1 MPGRPRHRPSAACAC
16 LLACTLGITG
26 CEVGPNY
33 REPVTPVGAGYS
45 AAPLPDR
52 IAGSAIAGGDA
63 QALAIGHDIA
73 GQWWT
78 LFHDPAL
85 NGLIDRA
92 LHQNPSLQA
101 AQASLRQA
109 RELER
114 AQAGL
119 LFPAISA
126 AFGIN
131 HQKQSTALFGSGFG
145 GGASGGG
152 FGGGGLTG
160 PFDLYNA
167 TVSVSYGIDLWGGAR
182 RTVEQAAAQ
191 VDYQRNVLEA
201 TYLALTANIVAAA
214 VVEASLAAQIGA
226 TQEVIAAEKNG
237 LRVVQAQL
245 DAGAV
250 TRADVLQQQAQLQTT
265 LATLPPL
272 QSQLAQ
278 ERNLLAT
285 YVGAM
290 PNQFTDPGFDLATLT
305 LPKELPVS
313 LPSGLVSQ
321 RPDIRQSAATLHV
334 QTAAVGIA
342 TANLLPQIALS
353 GSYGGEAM
361 KLGTLFATGS
371 IAYSLAAQLT
381 QKLFEGGTLVH
392 QRKAAIAGMQAAA
405 AQYQSTV
412 IAAFSNVSDALLALQ
427 YDATAL
433 QVALD
438 AARSASESLQL
449 LQVQLRAGSINTL
462 SVLTAEQTAQNA
474 LIVLARARA
483 ARYADTVALFE
494 ALGGGWWN
502 RTDVDAKTDHCCGLL
517 Q

>member
-1 MPGRPRHRPSAACAC
+1 MRLPGRPRYRPSIACAS
-16 LLACTLGITG
+16 LLACALGVTG

-33 REPVTPVGAGYS
+33 RAPVTPAGAGYS

-63 QALAIGHDIA
+63 QALALGRDIS

-78 LFHDPAL
+78 LFRAPAL
-85 NGLIDRA
+85 NRLIDQA
-92 LHQNPSLQA
+92 LQHNPSLRA

-114 AQAGL
+114 AQAGT

-126 AFGIN
+126 AFGID

-145 GGASGGG
+145 GGAGGAG
-152 FGGGGLTG
+152 FGPTG

-167 TVSVSYGIDLWGGAR
+167 TVSVSYGVDLWGGAR
-182 RTVEQAAAQ
+182 RGVEQAAAQ

-226 TQEVIAAEKNG
+226 TQDVIAAEKNG

-290 PNQFTDPGFDLATLT
+290 PNQFIDPGFDLATLT
-305 LPKELPVS
+305 LPAELPVS
-313 LPSGLVSQ
+313 LPSNLVSQ
-321 RPDIRQSAATLHV
+321 RPDIRQSAANLHV
-334 QTAAVGIA
+334 QTAAVGVA
-342 TANLLPQIALS
+342 TANMLPQIALS
-353 GSYGGEAM
+353 GSYGGQAL
-361 KLGTLFATGS
+361 KLGTLFASGS

-381 QKLFEGGTLVH
+381 QKLFEGGTLIH
-392 QRKAAIAGMQAAA
+392 QRRAAVAAMQAAA

-438 AARSASESLQL
+438 AAHSASESLKL

-483 ARYADTVALFE
+483 ARYADTVALFQ

-502 RTDVDAKTDHCCGLL
+502 RTDVDAKTDRCCGLL